1 MHYYSHFAKIPLPAP
16 QSPSMDNGE
25 EGNLL
30 LLINPTETEWE
41 INVSWKKKN
50 HFSLLDEKASFY

>member
-1 MHYYSHFAKIPLPAP
+1 
-16 QSPSMDNGE
+16 MDNGE

-30 LLINPTETEWE
+30 LLINSTETEWE